1 MRQQFPYWLVLLVIV
16 STVSAGGCGSTP
28 PISLTTSPSSAQA
41 IDQSQ
46 TVAVT
51 ANITDDF
58 SLKGVSW
65 TLNGP
70 GSLSNTTGPGVT
82 YISSATAITSPARDG
97 NRHLRR
103 RPNEISLASNHR

>member
-70 GSLSNTTGPGVT
+70 GSQQHHRPRGHVYFFRHRHHQP
-82 YISSATAITSPARDG
+82 SA
-97 NRHLRR
+97 
-103 RPNEISLASNHR
+103 